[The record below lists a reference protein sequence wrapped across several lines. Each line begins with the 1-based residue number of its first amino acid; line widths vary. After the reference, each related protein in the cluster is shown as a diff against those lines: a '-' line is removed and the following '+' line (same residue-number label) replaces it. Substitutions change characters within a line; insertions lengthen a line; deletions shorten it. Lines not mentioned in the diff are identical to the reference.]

1 MGTRIQAFGLLV
13 ALGLLGMGAPSVV
26 SADTTSV
33 NASKVAPQRPTQQ
46 VRQDLRQARHR
57 RGVIV
62 EVPELSA
69 GMAAQGLCLLLGATL
84 IMNERRRRTS

>member
-1 MGTRIQAFGLLV
+1 MATKIQAFGLMV
-13 ALGLLGMGAPSVV
+13 ALGLIGMGLPSMA
-26 SADTTSV
+26 SA
-33 NASKVAPQRPTQQ
+33 NGSKVAPQRPTQQ

-57 RGVIV
+57 RGVVV

-84 IMNERRRRTS
+84 MMNERRRRTT